1 MLIPD
6 FQKYRKLVARLNPTL
21 DSFWTRV
28 SFITVAEVINDE
40 IDLNELDSEYQIIR
54 TTLGDATKRLSSA
67 MNQLSDEQFD
77 EMIEEHNEVEDLIY
91 AQEDKLNAIGFIIDS
106 LRDLAEKS
114 KDSNVSSLFTK
125 APNIRLEESRL
136 IKLKRFTDK

>member
-6 FQKYRKLVARLNPTL
+6 FQKYRKLAARLNQTL

-40 IDLNELDSEYQIIR
+40 IDLDELDSEYQIIR

-91 AQEDKLNAIGFIIDS
+91 AQDARLNAIGVIID
-106 LRDLAEKS
+106 LLKDLAEKS
-114 KDSNVSSLFTK
+114 KDSNTSSLFTK
-125 APNIRLEESRL
+125 APNIRLEESLL

>member
-6 FQKYRKLVARLNPTL
+6 FQKYRKLAARLNQTL

-28 SFITVAEVINDE
+28 SFITVADVINDE

-67 MNQLSDEQFD
+67 MNQLS
-77 EMIEEHNEVEDLIY
+77 MN
-91 AQEDKLNAIGFIIDS
+91 S
-106 LRDLAEKS
+106 LMR
-114 KDSNVSSLFTK
+114 
-125 APNIRLEESRL
+125 
-136 IKLKRFTDK
+136 